1 MWDRTTDT
9 RDQNIMT
16 KLTYSGLTLVLAIA
30 ILAGS
35 AQSVEAK
42 SHKVHA
48 STTIPFKMKLQV
60 ALSGKAHVTGKV
72 ESVSGD
78 SFKLSSWGGTW
89 TVKTASDTKF
99 SNKGSVSLIKVGDY
113 VQAHGKVLSAQAM
126 TLEAQHI
133 NNKSFKKDTKNLDK
147 KLGKL
152 FKGHKGDDEKPG
164 KAYATTTDALKVATV
179 QSVSTSNNSLSVKL
193 QNGVSYL
200 INTSGLTKFFNR
212 ALNPINFSD
221 IKAGHNIAAYGTTT
235 TAGSSTTLNATIIHD
250 LSL

>member
-1 MWDRTTDT
+1 MKT
-9 RDQNIMT
+9 
-16 KLTYSGLTLVLAIA
+16 LTYSGLTLVLAIA

-60 ALSGKAHVTGKV
+60 ALSGKAHLTGKV
-72 ESVSGD
+72 KSVSGD

-89 TVKTASDTKF
+89 AVTTATDTKF
-99 SNKGSVSLIKVGDY
+99 AHKGSVSLIKPGDY
-113 VQAHGKVLSAQAM
+113 VQVHGKVSSAQAM

-152 FKGHKGDDEKPG
+152 FKGNDDEKPR
-164 KAYATTTDALKVATV
+164 KSYATTTDALKVATV

-193 QNGVSYL
+193 QNGISYL
-200 INTSGLTKFFNR
+200 INTSGLTKYFNR

-221 IKAGHNIAAYGTTT
+221 IKAGHDIAAYGTTT
-235 TAGSSTTLNATIIHD
+235 PGSTTTLNATIIHD

>member
-1 MWDRTTDT
+1 MK
-9 RDQNIMT
+9 

-30 ILAGS
+30 ILAGT
-35 AQSVEAK
+35 AGTVEAK
-42 SHKVHA
+42 STKVHA

-60 ALSGKAHVTGKV
+60 ALSGKAHLTGKV

-89 TVKTASDTKF
+89 TVKTGSSTKF

-113 VQAHGKVLSAQAM
+113 VQVHGKVLNAQAM

-147 KLGKL
+147 KIEKKLGKL
-152 FKGHKGDDEKPG
+152 FKGHKDDDKL
-164 KAYATTTDALKVATV
+164 YASSTDALKVATV
-179 QSVSTSNNSLSVKL
+179 QSVSTSTNSLSVKL

-200 INTSGLTKFFNR
+200 VNTSGLTRYFNR

-235 TAGSSTTLNATIIHD
+235 TAGSTTTLNATIIHD